1 MLGIWQVR
9 WTDRQREQS
18 IEQTNQVACICNEV
32 QECPGEKG
40 MGAQLD
46 SSDSSSTDDSLDSN
60 LESLLEVPGGTQ
72 SVFLLAFISMAVL
85 GAKFRDSYRI
95 L

>member
-1 MLGIWQVR
+1 
-9 WTDRQREQS
+9 
-18 IEQTNQVACICNEV
+18 
-32 QECPGEKG
+32 